1 MLYNIVMSITTE
13 PKDYSVL
20 FLDMNSFFAS
30 VEQQVQ
36 PTLRGRPVG
45 VAPYIGNTGCIIAAS
60 YEAKQMGVKIC
71 QVGEAKKICPQITI
85 IEAQPALY
93 MIYHKKIRKVI
104 ESFTPYFEAK
114 SVDEFAIRLTPLD
127 QNREKSTELALK
139 LKKAIAEE
147 VGDYLKCSIGIAP
160 SVFLAKMAS
169 ELKKPDGLTI
179 IELKDLNN
187 FYHSLKLQD
196 LTGINWRTEASLQRF
211 KINSP
216 SDLYD
221 KSLEELVRLL
231 KHMGRLW
238 YFRLRGYEVDD
249 HVIKSKTIGHSH
261 VLAPE
266 FRTQEGA
273 VAILR
278 KLIFKAGYRLRK
290 EDYCAGG
297 ISLVINF
304 LDDQSFSVS
313 RKFPVFSDNQSF
325 LQNTYELL
333 KNCSWRG
340 RPILVAVSSFD
351 LQRKSSEQISI
362 FADLEKSKSLSLVL
376 DKIND
381 EFGAETVFPAS
392 MHTAKDSAPDRIPFG
407 KPRYDILH

>member
-1 MLYNIVMSITTE
+1 MSITTE

-45 VAPYIGNTGCIIAAS
+45 VAPYIGNTGCIVAAS

-71 QVGEAKKICPQITI
+71 QVGEAKKICPQIMI

-104 ESFTPYFEAK
+104 ESFTPYFEAQ
-114 SVDEFAIRLTPLD
+114 SIDEFAIRLTPMD

-179 IELKDLNN
+179 IKLKDLNN
-187 FYHSLKLQD
+187 LYHSLKLQD
-196 LTGINWRTEASLQRF
+196 LTGINWRTEALLQRF

-216 SDLYD
+216 ADLYC

-231 KHMGRLW
+231 KHIGRLW

-249 HVIKSKTIGHSH
+249 HIVKSKTIGHSH

-266 FRTQEGA
+266 FRTKDGA
-273 VAILR
+273 IAILR

-290 EDYCAGG
+290 EGYCAGG

-304 LDDQSFSVS
+304 LDGQSFSIS

-333 KNCSWRG
+333 KSCPWRG

-362 FADLEKSKSLSLVL
+362 FADMEKSKSLSLVL

>member
-1 MLYNIVMSITTE
+1 MLVIMSITTE

-36 PTLRGRPVG
+36 PTLRGRPIG
-45 VAPYIGNTGCIIAAS
+45 VAPYIGRTGCIIAAS

-71 QVGEAKKICPQITI
+71 QVGEAKKICPQIAI
-85 IEAQPALY
+85 IEAQPSLY
-93 MIYHKKIRKVI
+93 MIYHKKIKKVI

-114 SVDEFAIRLTPLD
+114 SVDEFAIHLTPMD
-127 QNREKSTELALK
+127 QNREKATELALK
-139 LKKAIAEE
+139 MKKAIAEE

-169 ELKKPDGLTI
+169 ELKKPDGLTVL
-179 IELKDLNN
+179 ELKDLDN

-216 SDLYD
+216 ADFYG

-249 HVIKSKTIGHSH
+249 HVVKSKTIGHSH

-266 FRTQEGA
+266 FRTKDGA
-273 VAILR
+273 TAILR

-290 EDYCAGG
+290 EGYCAGG
-297 ISLVINF
+297 ISLMINF
-304 LDDQSFSVS
+304 LDGQSFSVS
-313 RKFPVFSDNQSF
+313 RRFSVFSDNQSF

-333 KNCSWRG
+333 KDCPWRG

-351 LQRKSSEQISI
+351 LQRKTSEQISI